1 MENLQGSM
9 KLVSDEG
16 RIQLPYFAKEV
27 NIVTAG
33 KGDLTILLDGKPISI
48 EYAGDDVSDGKI
60 QVEEPGLYNI
70 VASNE
75 AASHTLE
82 ILVSS
87 PGFEIYTFTFG

>member
-1 MENLQGSM
+1 MQ
-9 KLVSDEG
+9 LVSDEG

-33 KGDLTILLDGKPISI
+33 KGDITILLDGNPIST
-48 EYAGDDVSDGKI
+48 EYSGRDVSEGKI
-60 QVEEPGLYNI
+60 LVEEPGLYNI
-70 VASNE
+70 VTSDT

-82 ILVSS
+82 LIISN

>member
-1 MENLQGSM
+1 MQ
-9 KLVSDEG
+9 LVSDEG

-33 KGDLTILLDGKPISI
+33 KGDLTILLDGNPIST
-48 EYAGDDVSDGKI
+48 EYAGGDISDGKI
-60 QVEEPGLYNI
+60 QVKDPGLYNI
-70 VASNE
+70 VTSDE

-82 ILVSS
+82 ILVSN